1 MFELINAMKYYIL
14 LIAIVTFLRT
24 PLFKGWF
31 GELMVKIHLKRL
43 DNEKYKVLND
53 ITVQLEDGTTA
64 QIDHIVVS
72 KYGVFVIETKNY
84 KGWIVGNENA
94 YYWKQVIYKRKEKLY
109 NPLIQNDVHIKR
121 LEEVLENI
129 NDIKFISIVAFTL
142 RADIK
147 VKTDKNLI
155 YSLKLPKTIRKY
167 KEEVMDEH
175 KVNQIYEAIK
185 ILNIKDKTVKKEHI
199 SRIKNYKKEEKKKC
213 PQCQSELILRSG
225 KYGKFWGCSDYPK
238 CKYTKQIS
246 K

>member
-1 MFELINAMKYYIL
+1 
-14 LIAIVTFLRT
+14 
-24 PLFKGWF
+24 
-31 GELMVKIHLKRL
+31 
-43 DNEKYKVLND
+43 
-53 ITVQLEDGTTA
+53 
-64 QIDHIVVS
+64 
-72 KYGVFVIETKNY
+72 
-84 KGWIVGNENA
+84 
-94 YYWKQVIYKRKEKLY
+94 VIYKRIEKLY

-121 LEEVLENI
+121 LEEVLDNI

-185 ILNIKDKTVKKEHI
+185 VLNIKDKEIKKEHI
-199 SRIKNYKKEEKKKC
+199 SKIKNYKKEDKKIC
-213 PQCQSELILRSG
+213 PKCQSELILRSG
-225 KYGKFWGCSDYPK
+225 KYGNFWGCSDYPN